1 MLRPVLFFA
10 VPILFAAGCDTAP
23 SQTDSGAQDAGQ
35 LAGRD
40 ATPSDVGVSDVD
52 ASSPDAGAPPIDAGD
67 VPGPLTWRA
76 AAPLAGG
83 PRQETAVFAWQDK
96 IVVLGG
102 YDENGDFGT
111 KVEAYTPQTDT
122 WEDLPDLPVAM
133 HHANAVAVG
142 ADIWVVGFLGASF
155 IQDGRIFQLQDG
167 ASTWTA
173 RGQMPQTR
181 SRASSVTVVHDGAIY
196 LVGGLRN
203 VGAVAHADRF
213 DPATGQ
219 WRTLAPVSRVLDH
232 AVGGV
237 IDAKLY
243 IAGGRTGLIEAH
255 EPRLDIFDLTTE
267 TWSQGPAMP
276 TSRGGAAG
284 AVFQG
289 ALFVIGG
296 EGNADN
302 AATGLFEQVE
312 SYDPAAMAWRQ
323 HPPLVPARHGMGA
336 ASVGGQIFV
345 PGGADVQAFGAVDAH
360 SVLGPQ

>member
-1 MLRPVLFFA
+1 MLPRALTVVIPVLFA
-10 VPILFAAGCDTAP
+10 VGCDTAP
-23 SQTDSGAQDAGQ
+23 LPTDAGTGDAGQ
-35 LAGRD
+35 LA
-40 ATPSDVGVSDVD
+40 PQ
-52 ASSPDAGAPPIDAGD
+52 DAGASDAGEQPTD
-67 VPGPLTWRA
+67 AGVVDTDAGEAPGPLTWRA
-76 AAPLAGG
+76 AAPLQGG

-96 IVVLGG
+96 VVVLGG

-111 KVEAYTPQTDT
+111 QVEAYTPESDS
-122 WEDLPDLPVAM
+122 WEDLPDLPVPM

-155 IQDGRIFQLQDG
+155 LQDGRIFQLADG

-173 RGQMPQTR
+173 RGEMPQTR
-181 SRASSVTVVHDGAIY
+181 SRASSVTVTHEGAIY

-219 WRTLAPVSRVLDH
+219 WRTLAPVTRVLDH

-237 IDAKLY
+237 IDGKLY

-255 EPRLDIFDLTTE
+255 VPRLDIFDLATE
-267 TWSQGPAMP
+267 SWSQGPPMP

-284 AVFQG
+284 AVSRG

-296 EGNADN
+296 EGNTDN

-312 SYDPAAMAWRQ
+312 SFDPAEGVWQSHA
-323 HPPLVPARHGMGA
+323 PLVPARHGMGA
-336 ASVGGQIFV
+336 ASVGGRIFV

-360 SVLGPQ
+360 SVLEPE